1 MDGNAKREEMYQA
14 VQSVVHGRPVMQW
27 TAMHTEKDAPNYAV
41 SCAWVAS
48 DAACDAMDS
57 NTHREEVHQ
66 AMQLVVHGWPVMQLV
81 MQWTVMHTE
90 KDAQSYA
97 VSCA

>member
-1 MDGNAKREEMYQA
+1 
-14 VQSVVHGRPVMQW
+14 
-27 TAMHTEKDAPNYAV
+27 
-41 SCAWVAS
+41 
-48 DAACDAMDS
+48 MDS

-97 VSCA
+97 VSCALVASDATSDAMDSNAHREKMHQAMQLVVHGWPGMH